1 MVHNAYAATFSD
13 ASPINLSC
21 FDDSYTSPFLT
32 EWVGNLCLTITDKK
46 SLLNGKNITA
56 NHVSAASKLL
66 KLQFPAQNG
75 LLDTHYLL
83 KKKQWNSN
91 PFDFVQ
97 IIFVD
102 PNHWACL
109 SNAFTDSASIDVYD
123 SLPTALSQ
131 EGSIVQQACTI
142 LQSLKLDRFSLNVV
156 NVSPQLGSV
165 DCGLFAIAM
174 ATDICNGIDPAAV
187 DYKQDAMRSHLVTSF
202 EKQYLSP
209 FPSFAHKSLRK
220 QVVFTLDVDL
230 HCMCR
235 QPEQLPM
242 VCCDGCDTWYH
253 PDCIDVHIPDEV
265 FDETG
270 DISWYCP
277 SCKFIFLWYMYSST
291 VVYVSA

>member
-1 MVHNAYAATFSD
+1 M
-13 ASPINLSC
+13 
-21 FDDSYTSPFLT
+21 
-32 EWVGNLCLTITDKK
+32 
-46 SLLNGKNITA
+46 
-56 NHVSAASKLL
+56 
-66 KLQFPAQNG
+66 
-75 LLDTHYLL
+75 
-83 KKKQWNSN
+83 
-91 PFDFVQ
+91 
-97 IIFVD
+97 
-102 PNHWACL
+102 
-109 SNAFTDSASIDVYD
+109 

-142 LQSLKLDRFSLNVV
+142 LQSLKLDRFSLNV
-156 NVSPQLGSV
+156 SPHLGSV
-165 DCGLFAIAM
+165 ECGLFAFAM
-174 ATDICNGIDPAAV
+174 ATDICNGIDPATV

-253 PDCIDVHIPDEV
+253 PDCINVRIPDEV

-270 DISWYCP
+270 DILWYCP

-291 VVYVSA
+291 VVCVSA